1 MNEQPIRVLIVD
13 DSAVVRQVLT
23 TVLGSDPRITVIGAV
38 ADPIFAM
45 QRMNQEWPDV
55 VVLDIEM
62 PRMDG
67 ITFLRKL
74 MGVRPT
80 PVVVC
85 STLTEAGAQTT
96 MQAMAAGAVTAVTKP
111 TVGLKTFLE
120 KDEGDLV
127 NAVRSAAACNMH
139 RVKAL
144 STALSAAP
152 ATRPGPAHSPGAGT
166 ATAVAERPVVPAQ
179 PVAGGPATRAMAVTT
194 DRIVALGTSTGGT
207 QALELVLMGLPRTAP
222 GIVIVQHM
230 PEKFTAAFAA
240 RMDQR
245 CQIRVTEATHGERVL
260 AGHALVA
267 PGGKH
272 MEVRRDGAQYRVVIS
287 DGPAVSRHK
296 PSVDVLFR
304 SVAESAGA
312 NALGVIMTGMGD
324 DGARG
329 LKLMRESGAKTLGQN
344 EATCVVYGMP
354 KVAMSLGAVQYE
366 IGVEQISGAITQFGG

>member
-23 TVLGSDPRITVIGAV
+23 TVLGSDSRITVIGAV

-111 TVGLKTFLE
+111 TVGLKSFLE

-127 NAVRSAAACNMH
+127 NAVRAAAACNMH

-144 STALSAAP
+144 STALSTAP
-152 ATRPGPAHSPGAGT
+152 ASRATGSHGPSAGQ
-166 ATAVAERPVVPAQ
+166 ATTVAERPMVPAQ
-179 PVAGGPATRAMAVTT
+179 LGAAGATGRAMAVTT

-207 QALELVLMGLPRTAP
+207 QALELVLTGLPRTAP

-245 CQIRVTEATHGERVL
+245 CQIRVTEATDGERVL
-260 AGHALVA
+260 AGRALVA

-354 KVAMSLGAVQYE
+354 KVAMSMGAVQFE
-366 IGVEQISGAITQFGG
+366 IAVEQIAGAITQFGV

>member
-1 MNEQPIRVLIVD
+1 MNQQPIRVLIVD

-111 TVGLKTFLE
+111 TVGLKSFLE

-127 NAVRSAAACNMH
+127 NAVRAAAACNMH

-144 STALSAAP
+144 STALSSAP
-152 ATRPGPAHSPGAGT
+152 ASRTTGSHGPGTGQV
-166 ATAVAERPVVPAQ
+166 TAVAERPMVPAQ
-179 PVAGGPATRAMAVTT
+179 LGAAGATGRAMAVTT

-207 QALELVLMGLPRTAP
+207 QALELVLTSLPRTAP

-245 CQIRVTEATHGERVL
+245 CQIRVTEATDGERVL
-260 AGHALVA
+260 AGRALVA

-354 KVAMSLGAVQYE
+354 KVAMSMGAVQFE
-366 IGVEQISGAITQFGG
+366 VAVEQIAGAITQFGI

>member
-23 TVLGSDPRITVIGAV
+23 TVLGSDSRITVIGAV

-111 TVGLKTFLE
+111 TVGLKSFLE

-127 NAVRSAAACNMH
+127 NAVRAAAACNMH

-144 STALSAAP
+144 STALSTAP
-152 ATRPGPAHSPGAGT
+152 ASRATGSHGPSAGQAPT
-166 ATAVAERPVVPAQ
+166 VAERPMVPAQ
-179 PVAGGPATRAMAVTT
+179 LGAAGATGRAMAVTT

-207 QALELVLMGLPRTAP
+207 QALELVLTGLPRTAP

-245 CQIRVTEATHGERVL
+245 CQIRVTEATDGERVL
-260 AGHALVA
+260 AGRALVA

-354 KVAMSLGAVQYE
+354 KVAMSMGAVQFE
-366 IGVEQISGAITQFGG
+366 IAVEQIAGAITQFGV

>member
-1 MNEQPIRVLIVD
+1 MNQQPIRVLIVD

-111 TVGLKTFLE
+111 TVGLKSFLE

-127 NAVRSAAACNMH
+127 NAVRAAAACNMH

-144 STALSAAP
+144 STALSSAP
-152 ATRPGPAHSPGAGT
+152 ASRTTGPVT
-166 ATAVAERPVVPAQ
+166 VVAERPMVPAQ
-179 PVAGGPATRAMAVTT
+179 LGAAGATGRAMAVTT

-207 QALELVLMGLPRTAP
+207 QALELVLTSLPRTAP

-245 CQIRVTEATHGERVL
+245 CQIRVTEATDGERVL
-260 AGHALVA
+260 AGRALVA

-354 KVAMSLGAVQYE
+354 KVAMSMGAVQFE
-366 IGVEQISGAITQFGG
+366 IAVEQIAGAITQFGI